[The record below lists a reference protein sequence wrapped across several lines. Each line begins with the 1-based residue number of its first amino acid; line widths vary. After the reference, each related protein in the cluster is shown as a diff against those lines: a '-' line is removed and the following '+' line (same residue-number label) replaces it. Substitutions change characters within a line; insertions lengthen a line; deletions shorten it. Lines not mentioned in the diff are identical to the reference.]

1 VEVPNASGQLRLG
14 MFVQVAFG
22 SGGGGE
28 RRPVV
33 PRSAVQSV
41 GSRTVVYVAGDE
53 EGRFVERTVKL
64 GPAAGDAVQVLDGL
78 KTGERVVT
86 EGSFLL
92 RAEAARVRSRS

>member
-1 VEVPNASGQLRLG
+1 
-14 MFVQVAFG
+14 MFVQVTFG
-22 SGGGGE
+22 SGGGGG

-33 PRSAVQSV
+33 PRAAIQSV

-64 GPAAGDAVQVLDGL
+64 GPAAGDSVQVLEGL
-78 KTGERVVT
+78 GAGERVVT

-92 RAEAARVRSRS
+92 RAEAARLRSSS